1 MKKSRKIL
9 TVILYIVIIALIGG
23 CIALFVIETK
33 NNGWKIDPSRASK
46 LGILLA
52 GLVLSLVR
60 LIGKTGN
67 TPPLKKYESLYAK
80 ELGGAFSEPDQKKEK
95 RKLLKGIACYDQ
107 NKFAKAEEHF
117 KSLNGACRRR
127 DDHTAVLLFLALTY
141 TDWGMPDKAVTTY
154 EELLRHAPNHSTAW
168 SNLCSL
174 YRQQGKHD
182 KAIHAAKEAIRYNES
197 NAFAWNNL
205 AQVYISA
212 NDWQKVISP
221 ALRALEI
228 NCKMYQA
235 ETALTVAYYAMG
247 DIENSKKYFNS
258 AVTHGADPQ
267 KLNYILNGLAQG
279 TVTFGHTDG
288 VRDEVVKAVGH
299 LQRDTSL
306 PMVEVRLPAPDDG
319 NRSRLGGAPVD
330 KNVPCDS
337 VGNPMKLLAAIWCSE
352 VRGVPNFPEQG
363 VLRFYI
369 ADDDLYGADFK
380 DPTAQRNFRVLYDEN
395 EDGFD
400 AALLNDDSISED
412 FPIKKAL
419 PVRLTPAFGSVR
431 FSDYRF
437 SDCVNAALAKAGVDG
452 GENSLS
458 EDEMEFICDQNIYAG
473 HRIGGYPCF
482 EQSDPREY
490 HPELRKY
497 DTLLLQIV
505 SHTVH
510 GENGRGHDL
519 IMFGDEGGCQFLI
532 PSEKLRCRDFSDVL
546 FWWDCG

>member
-9 TVILYIVIIALIGG
+9 TVILYVVIIALIGI
-23 CIALFVIETK
+23 CIVLFVIETK
-33 NNGWKIDPSRASK
+33 NNGWKIDPSKASK

-67 TPPLKKYESLYAK
+67 TPSLKKYESLYAK
-80 ELGGAFSEPDQKKEK
+80 ELGGAFSAPDQKKEK
-95 RKLLKGIACYDQ
+95 RKLLKGIACYNQ
-107 NKFAKAEEHF
+107 NKFAKAEEYF
-117 KSLNGACRRR
+117 KPLVGVCRRR

-141 TDWGMPDKAVTTY
+141 TDWKLPDKAVTTY
-154 EELLRHAPNHSTAW
+154 EELLRRAPDHSTAW

-174 YRQQGKHD
+174 YRQEGKHD
-182 KAIHAAKEAIRYNES
+182 KAIHAAEEAIRFDS
-197 NAFAWNNL
+197 GNACAWNNL

-212 NDWQKVISP
+212 NEWQKAVSP
-221 ALRALEI
+221 ALHALEI
-228 NCKMYQA
+228 NREMYQA

-258 AVTHGADPQ
+258 AVTHGANAQ
-267 KLNYILNGLAQG
+267 KINYILNGLAHG
-279 TVTFGHTDG
+279 GVTFGNTEG

-337 VGNPMKLLAAIWCSE
+337 AGNPMKLLAAIWCSE
-352 VRGVPNFPEQG
+352 VRGVPNFPERG

-369 ADDDLYGADFK
+369 ADDDLYGADFRE
-380 DPTAQRNFRVLYDEN
+380 PAVQRNFRVLYDEN

-400 AALLNDDSISED
+400 TALLNDGSVSED
-412 FPIKKAL
+412 FPIKEAL
-419 PVRLTPAFGSVR
+419 PVRLTPAFGPVR

-437 SDCVNAALAKAGVDG
+437 SDCLNAALAKAGVDG
-452 GENSLS
+452 GEDLLS
-458 EDEMEFICDQNIYAG
+458 EDEMEYVCEQNVYAG

-505 SHTVH
+505 SHYMPD
-510 GENGRGHDL
+510 ENGCGREL
-519 IMFGDEGGCQFLI
+519 IMFGDDGGCQFLI
-532 PSEKLRCRDFSDVL
+532 PSEKLRARDFSDVM